1 MLKILGATIQ
11 HSVAQVGFVYPC
23 LRPWSEWRRHRPNS
37 PDLYKPAG
45 RHLLGLNT
53 TDLVGRLQPMSEIG
67 RIQFSLF
74 FSADYDIN
82 HDGLRNI
89 N

>member
-1 MLKILGATIQ
+1 MAAQSKAAVR
-11 HSVAQVGFVYPC
+11 VAPT
-23 LRPWSEWRRHRPNS
+23 SADDRRRPNS
-37 PDLYKPAG
+37 PDLFKPAG
-45 RHLLGLNT
+45 RHVLGLNT
-53 TDLVGRLQPMSEIG
+53 TDLSADYNRCRTEIG

>member
-1 MLKILGATIQ
+1 VVR
-11 HSVAQVGFVYPC
+11 VA
-23 LRPWSEWRRHRPNS
+23 PNS
-37 PDLYKPAG
+37 PDLFKPDG
-45 RHLLGLNT
+45 RHVLGLNT

-82 HDGLRNI
+82 HDGLRKRKGEVYGMYKI
-89 N
+89 NSATTEMLPGSCGLK